1 MHGDLQ
7 VFGYRIDDFA
17 YLTDVKTI
25 DESEIHK
32 LKGLK
37 VLVINVLRGTHFS
50 HLNLEE
56 ALDLIALLKPE
67 KHI

>member
-25 DESEIHK
+25 EDIVAK
-32 LKGLK
+32 CKG
-37 VLVINVLRGTHFS
+37 
-50 HLNLEE
+50 
-56 ALDLIALLKPE
+56 
-67 KHI
+67 

>member
-1 MHGDLQ
+1 MHGNLQ
-7 VFGYRIDDFA
+7 VFGYRVDDL
-17 YLTDVKTI
+17 LTYWCQDNWWKWNIKT
-25 DESEIHK
+25 K
-32 LKGLK
+32 NLK
-37 VLVINVLRGTHFS
+37 VLVVNAEEPHFS